1 MNFDDAKKI
10 VKSECYAHNLLN
22 LDRTLMINE
31 ALDTIIEHA
40 ERQSYEE
47 WLQTFNTDSATECFT
62 AVQELKRGL
71 NNEQV

>member
-1 MNFDDAKKI
+1 MKLEEAKKI

-47 WLQTFNTDSATECFT
+47 WLSTFNTDSATECFT